1 MSPDLE
7 EGLLGRVLGEMS
19 VAKDAVG
26 DPEQAGM
33 VGRREHLERSL
44 VAILRPC
51 HEVSVHRLWLMCR
64 RSCERR
70 EGRLSPTLC

>member
-1 MSPDLE
+1 MASDIK

-33 VGRREHLERSL
+33 VSRRKHLECL
-44 VAILRPC
+44 LIAILRPC
-51 HEVSVHRLWLMCR
+51 HEVLVHRLWL
-64 RSCERR
+64 S
-70 EGRLSPTLC
+70 LPTAS